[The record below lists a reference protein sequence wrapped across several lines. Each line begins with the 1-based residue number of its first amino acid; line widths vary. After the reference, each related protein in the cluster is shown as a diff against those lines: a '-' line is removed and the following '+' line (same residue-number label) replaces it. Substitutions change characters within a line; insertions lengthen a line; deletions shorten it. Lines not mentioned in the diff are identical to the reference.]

1 MASMSMRPRRSLKR
15 CGQSPPG
22 LWPTTSGP
30 HTPAYSRRPCLWF
43 APADRTASGS
53 GREVRPTAGAVIWHP
68 PRATPRPLHP
78 MRAHGSNQRRRERRE
93 MTGWWRRSGGFAS
106 LQPQQHG
113 LEMLRGLRIIMSR
126 RDDALHR
133 LHRGG
138 RWGRQR
144 RKESGGGTCGGPNS
158 IGSDGRLAP
167 GGAAKMGAAKG
178 CTARVAAPVRVGV
191 GESTGRGIMP

>member
-1 MASMSMRPRRSLKR
+1 MVHNACVVCAQHSLPT
-15 CGQSPPG
+15 QWQLPVG
-22 LWPTTSGP
+22 LLSSVSGLRAWWPC
-30 HTPAYSRRPCLWF
+30 HA
-43 APADRTASGS
+43 
-53 GREVRPTAGAVIWHP
+53 
-68 PRATPRPLHP
+68 
-78 MRAHGSNQRRRERRE
+78 Q
-93 MTGWWRRSGGFAS
+93 
-106 LQPQQHG
+106 
-113 LEMLRGLRIIMSR
+113 EMLRGLRITISR
-126 RDDALHR
+126 RDDLHR